1 MALSLRLAAEARA
14 DLEQPYRAGAQ
25 SSDFAHVFIQMW
37 CQHGPQAAFGVDPEH
52 LFFHDRTIE
61 YAHFFEACAGQDDR
75 SMHLKETRRAQNG
88 GKAFLQ
94 FQNKR
99 PAWAF
104 AQGVEAFVLLRDE
117 PGLKALEGTVT
128 LCAVRKPG
136 LQVFERRAEF
146 AKPPLLFFAEDH
158 CPPPSARRIAPDFL
172 RNTVP

>member
-1 MALSLRLAAEARA
+1 
-14 DLEQPYRAGAQ
+14 
-25 SSDFAHVFIQMW
+25 
-37 CQHGPQAAFGVDPEH
+37 
-52 LFFHDRTIE
+52 
-61 YAHFFEACAGQDDR
+61 
-75 SMHLKETRRAQNG
+75 MHLKETRRAQNG

-136 LQVFERRAEF
+136 LQVFGRRAALEVRESRTVKVLPQCVVITAWSPAISIVRMPWRMPF
-146 AKPPLLFFAEDH
+146 REGHSFILPIRAK
-158 CPPPSARRIAPDFL
+158 
-172 RNTVP
+172 RN